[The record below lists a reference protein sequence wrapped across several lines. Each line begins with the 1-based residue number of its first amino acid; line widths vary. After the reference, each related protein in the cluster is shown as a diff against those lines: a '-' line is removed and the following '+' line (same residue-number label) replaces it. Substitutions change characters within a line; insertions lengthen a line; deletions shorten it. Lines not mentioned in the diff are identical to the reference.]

1 VATAAAAACS
11 REVMVNGEVQAV
23 LFDSVAVTDAGSPP
37 APPLRSGDRGKDGS
51 TSGLVSSSSSDV
63 AMTIFFSRALI
74 RPIDYNYE
82 CGLVVPILCVELGHT
97 PNYYENRWSVDRSAP
112 PTTSIDVRQKKISL
126 AMVSWIHSHSP
137 INSSLFLHSLLT
149 GYLLLRTR
157 TRGAGFGVSIDRS
170 FIRYVCMRF

>member
-1 VATAAAAACS
+1 MATAAAAACS

-112 PTTSIDVRQKKISL
+112 PIVPLLYHDVRQKKISL
-126 AMVSWIHSHSP
+126 AMVLDPFALSDQ
-137 INSSLFLHSLLT
+137 LVALLAFVT
-149 GYLLLRTR
+149 G
-157 TRGAGFGVSIDRS
+157 
-170 FIRYVCMRF
+170 